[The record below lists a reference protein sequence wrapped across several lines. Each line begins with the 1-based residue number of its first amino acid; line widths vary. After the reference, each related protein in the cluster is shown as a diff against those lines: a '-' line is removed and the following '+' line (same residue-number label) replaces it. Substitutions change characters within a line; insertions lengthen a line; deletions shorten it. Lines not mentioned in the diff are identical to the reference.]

1 MKNHTLNK
9 FISVSVFSL
18 IAGFSASGVTA
29 GQLEEMYIQS
39 DAAKVR
45 SVRVQY
51 LSSDIATDE
60 GRADLQRRISRAAKY
75 VCGPLSPRAAGGLRM
90 ASRNKRCYDETV
102 QAAASQIG
110 HQQVAAS
117 GQ

>member
-1 MKNHTLNK
+1 MKNDTLK
-9 FISVSVFSL
+9 KIISATVFSL
-18 IAGFSASGVTA
+18 IAGYSASGVAA

-39 DAAKVR
+39 DTAKVR

-75 VCGPLSPRAAGGLRM
+75 VCGPLSSHAAGGLRM
-90 ASRNKRCYDETV
+90 ASRNKRCYDEAV
-102 QAAASQIG
+102 QAAESQIG
-110 HQQVAAS
+110 HRQFAAS